1 MNILK
6 TLVASSV
13 MTVAGIGFALAETNY
28 EGEQVTLLINYGA
41 GGSTDVEGRL
51 VANHLGKHIPGNP
64 DIIVQNMPGGGGNI
78 GSNYLGTSAKAD
90 GMTVGFFTWNPID
103 QIINAPGLMIK
114 YNDFDFVAG
123 ISQPTIFYM
132 RKDVEPGIE
141 VPEDLLKTNGFKAG
155 SLSPTIHQT
164 IRTRLALDILD
175 VPYTLVSG
183 YKGLNDIAT
192 AVLQDEIQLSNGSLT
207 SYSSSIIPLLIEPGI
222 ATPLFHF
229 DVETNGEFNPDP
241 LLEQYDTVTFLD
253 LYRTKNGEDAMPS
266 GDNWEALR
274 LINNIME
281 AMYRSVF
288 MPPDSPD
295 DAVETMRAAFQ
306 ALSEDPDF
314 IADYE
319 KTIGIKPRMTIGD
332 TGQEIID
339 ELGDLSPEFVEKFTA
354 YVNQ

>member
-1 MNILK
+1 MNIVK
-6 TLVASSV
+6 TLAAGAAL
-13 MTVAGIGFALAETNY
+13 MVAGFGPALAQTSY

-51 VANHLGKHIPGNP
+51 IANHLGKHIPGNP

-103 QIINAPGLMIK
+103 QIIDAPGLMIK

-132 RKDVEPGIE
+132 RKDVEPGVE
-141 VPEDLLKTNGFKAG
+141 TPEDLLKTSGFKAG

-164 IRTRLALDILD
+164 VRTRLALDILE
-175 VPYTLVSG
+175 VPFNLVSG
-183 YKGLNDIAT
+183 YKGLKDVAT
-192 AVLQDEIQLSNGSLT
+192 AVLQDEVQLSNGSLT
-207 SYSSSIIPLLIEPGI
+207 SYSSAIIPMLIEPGL

-229 DVETNGEFNPDP
+229 DVEKDGAFHPDP
-241 LLEQYDTVTFLD
+241 LLDQYNTVTFLD
-253 LYRTKNGEDAMPS
+253 LYRAKHGADAMPS
-266 GDNWEALR
+266 GENWEALR

-288 MPPDSPD
+288 MPPNSPD
-295 DAVETMRAAFQ
+295 DAVEIMRAAFQ

-314 IADYE
+314 IADYA
-319 KTIGIKPRMTIGD
+319 KTVGIEPRMTVGD
-332 TGQEIID
+332 TGQEIIN
-339 ELGDLSPEFVEKFTA
+339 ELGDLSPEFVENFKA

>member
-1 MNILK
+1 MKLFK
-6 TLVASSV
+6 TLAAGAA
-13 MTVAGIGFALAETNY
+13 MMVAGMSPVVAQTSY

-51 VANHLGKHIPGNP
+51 VAKHLSKHIPGNP

-103 QIINAPGLMIK
+103 QIIDAPGLMIK
-114 YNDFDFVAG
+114 YNEFDFVAG

-132 RKDVEPGIE
+132 RKDVEPG
-141 VPEDLLKTNGFKAG
+141 VDSPKDLLSTGGFKAG
-155 SLSPTIHQT
+155 TLSPTIHQT
-164 IRTRLALDILD
+164 VRTRLALDLLD
-175 VPYTLVSG
+175 VPYNLVSG
-183 YKGLNDIAT
+183 YKGLKAIAT
-192 AVLQDEIQLSNGSLT
+192 AVLQDEVQLSNGSLT
-207 SYSSSIIPLLIEPGI
+207 SYSSAIIPMLVEPGV

-229 DVETNGEFNPDP
+229 DVEKDGEFHPDP
-241 LLEQYDTVTFLD
+241 LLDQYNTATFLD
-253 LYRTKNGEDAMPS
+253 LYHAKYGDNTMPS
-266 GDNWEALR
+266 GEKWEALR

-288 MPPDSPD
+288 MPADSPD
-295 DAVETMRAAFQ
+295 DAVEIMRAAFR

-314 IADYE
+314 IAEYA
-319 KTIGIKPRMTIGD
+319 KTIGIEPRMTV
-332 TGQEIID
+332 GQAGQNIID
-339 ELGDLSPEFVEKFTA
+339 ELGDLSPAFVESFTA